1 MIRVDISQSLIDVA
15 IQYTGDPS
23 TAIEIAKENNLSM
36 TDIINQPLF
45 INPKMVKNKLVV
57 EFFNKSI
64 IKPATMIELTQDDYN
79 APLEFPISL

>member
-64 IKPATMIELTQDDYN
+64 IKPATMIELAQDDYN